1 MTGWLLWQRLCQP
14 LYRNPKADVLGDE
27 VWTPMWCVWRQWIK
41 SPSQHQPKLCVSSG
55 LRLPAL
61 ALALTP
67 QPPPLLRCAGAFL
80 PSAGICLNPS
90 VAAGL
95 MAVSS
100 VAVVSNS
107 LLLRAS
113 HGAADSQGAPAGSQA
128 QQPSGASM

>member
-1 MTGWLLWQRLCQP
+1 MDPLAVCWAALNQATQPASAKAVFVIRAAAACTGTHP
-14 LYRNPKADVLGDE
+14 H
-27 VWTPMWCVWRQWIK
+27 TPT
-41 SPSQHQPKLCVSSG
+41 PT
-55 LRLPAL
+55 LPH
-61 ALALTP
+61 
-67 QPPPLLRCAGAFL
+67 CAGAFL